1 MNINRRELLQVLAYG
16 GLGLTTVRS
25 DTVLADVRAQAIVPP
40 RLKSGDV
47 VGLVSPAGI
56 TRSKDKLRIIE
67 ETLAALDLKLH
78 VDEHAMDRW
87 GYLAGQD
94 EIRAEAINKM
104 YRDPDVDAILTFIGG
119 WGCARLLPYLDY
131 DMIQK
136 HPKIIMGFSDVT
148 ALLLAIYAKTG
159 VVTFHGPSGRSG
171 WNTFT
176 VDYVKRLLFDAEAI
190 TYKNPDDKGDNLTQ
204 VEDRIQT
211 ITPGKTRGPLVGGN
225 LTVLTALMGSEYLPD
240 WKGHILFLEDVG
252 EGIYRIDRMMTQ
264 LKLAGVL
271 NQIAGFVFG
280 KCTDCDADSGY
291 SSFTLE
297 EVLED
302 HIKPLGIPA
311 YQGAMIGHI
320 ANKFTIPIGANAE
333 LDADQG
339 TIQLLEAAVV

>member
-1 MNINRRELLQVLAYG
+1 MNVNRREILQLLALS
-16 GLGLTTVRS
+16 GLGLSTIRPKIAFAENE
-25 DTVLADVRAQAIVPP
+25 LDVIIPP
-40 RLKSGDV
+40 RLKPGDV
-47 VGLVSPAGI
+47 IGLVSPAGI
-56 TRSKDKLRIIE
+56 TRSKDKLNIIE

-87 GYLAGQD
+87 GYLAGKD
-94 EIRAEAINKM
+94 EVRAEAINKM
-104 YRDPDVDAILTFIGG
+104 YKDPEVDAILTFIGG

-131 DMIQK
+131 GMIQK

-159 VVTFHGPSGRSG
+159 MVTFHGPSGRSG

-176 VDYVKRLLFDAEAI
+176 VDYVKRLLFDGEVI
-190 TYKNPDDKGDNLTQ
+190 TYKNPDDRGDNLTQ

-211 ITPGKTRGPLVGGN
+211 ITPGKTQGRLVGGN
-225 LTVLTALMGSEYLPD
+225 LTVLTALIGSEYLPD
-240 WKGHILFLEDVG
+240 WKGHILFVEDIG

-271 NQIAGFVFG
+271 DQLAGFVFG
-280 KCTDCDADSGY
+280 RCTDCDADSGY
-291 SSFTLE
+291 SSFTLQ

-311 YQGAMIGHI
+311 FRGSMIGHI
-320 ANKFTIPIGANAE
+320 KNKFTIPLGIEAE
-333 LDADQG
+333 IDADRG
-339 TIQLLEAAVV
+339 TIQLLESAVG